1 VVLHCDVPVIAVDEC
16 GCTDIVAL
24 DSRINEVAVL
34 NVDSSHA
41 GRIVP
46 YDLCPEVERPMPE
59 EVTSFALLLAHSLKD
74 NCHAS

>member
-1 VVLHCDVPVIAVDEC
+1 MIAVDEC

-46 YDLCPEVERPMPE
+46 YDLCPEVEHLMLE

-74 NCHAS
+74 DCRAN

>member
-1 VVLHCDVPVIAVDEC
+1 MLHCDVPMTAVDEC
-16 GCTDIVAL
+16 GSTDIVVL
-24 DSRINEVAVL
+24 DSRINEVVVL

-46 YDLCPEVERPMPE
+46 YDLCPKVERPMLE

-74 NCHAS
+74 DCRAS